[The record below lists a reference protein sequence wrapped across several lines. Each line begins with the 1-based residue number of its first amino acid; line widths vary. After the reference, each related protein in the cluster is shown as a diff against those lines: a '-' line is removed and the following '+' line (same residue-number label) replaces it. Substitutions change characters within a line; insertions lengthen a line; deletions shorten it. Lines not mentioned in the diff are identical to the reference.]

1 MLLGFKRTAEAPS
14 CRFLPMI
21 LPEYCLF
28 IDGGENEEKSSSEMN
43 ILGNLE
49 HF

>member
-1 MLLGFKRTAEAPS
+1 MLLGFKRTAKAPS